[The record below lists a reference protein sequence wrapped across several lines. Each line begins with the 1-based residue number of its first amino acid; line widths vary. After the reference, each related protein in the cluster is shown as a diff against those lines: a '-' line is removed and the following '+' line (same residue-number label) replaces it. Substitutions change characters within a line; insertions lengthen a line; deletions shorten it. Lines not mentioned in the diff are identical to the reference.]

1 MLAYFS
7 NIIADPSNPGKLKR
21 FDLSSCRLNDTGLLY
36 LINALQSNK
45 NISHVRLTDNFFS
58 ESIEAILL
66 ETINK
71 NTSLVDIALQGN
83 RLSHSCL
90 TKYDIFAKPECSSFA
105 QDKESDCTQP
115 SNDRGA

>member
-1 MLAYFS
+1 MFLAALCDVLPVCALTTLTSNKNFLGDDVLAYFS
-7 NIIADPSNPGKLKR
+7 NIIADPNNPSKLKR

-36 LINALQSNK
+36 LINALQMNK

-71 NTSLVDIALQGN
+71 NTSLVDIAL
-83 RLSHSCL
+83 
-90 TKYDIFAKPECSSFA
+90 
-105 QDKESDCTQP
+105 
-115 SNDRGA
+115 

>member
-7 NIIADPSNPGKLKR
+7 NMVADPSNPGKLRR

-58 ESIEAILL
+58 ESIEALLL

-90 TKYDIFAKPECSSFA
+90 SKYAISFEPA
-105 QDKESDCTQP
+105 
-115 SNDRGA
+115 G